1 MATIGRTNGA
11 SFTNTPRLQYIST
24 APFNTYFYSYS
35 TSLNASLQTIGTLSV
50 VSGATAFTCPQGRVL
65 RENGRKLYPDANP
78 GITTYLVG
86 VYDAQSMLSG
96 FIDPNARVFQ
106 IYNTDKPNFLADGV
120 EPSGSAT
127 DLGPSVYTAGDLL
140 AEGNLDLS
148 GYANIYGSATI
159 HDGATIYSTLGV
171 YNGAVI
177 NSGDLTVTLGTIIA
191 GKQIRSSTVT
201 ALPTGSTFVINCSLG
216 QVFTLTT
223 NANATVT
230 ASNLAAGA
238 VVYIV
243 VQGDAGGRT
252 IDFNTQFRTLNAGVR
267 TINASLCTFS
277 FVSDGTAL
285 YQIGEAIGL
294 SA

>member
-1 MATIGRTNGA
+1 MA
-11 SFTNTPRLQYIST
+11 
-24 APFNTYFYSYS
+24 
-35 TSLNASLQTIGTLSV
+35 V
-50 VSGATAFTCPQGRVL
+50 VSGATAFTCPKGRVL

-78 GITTYLVG
+78 GVTTYLVG

-96 FIDPNARVFQ
+96 FIDPNAKVFQ

-120 EPSGSAT
+120 TGGTT

-140 AEGNLDLS
+140 AGGNLDIS
-148 GYANIYGSATI
+148 GSATI
-159 HDGATIYSTLGV
+159 YNGATVYSTLGV
-171 YNGAVI
+171 YLGATI
-177 NSGDLTVTLGTIIA
+177 ATGDLTVTLGNIATYAGNITSAQSTITGGTIVA

-201 ALPTGSTFVINCSLG
+201 ALGTGSTFVINCLLG

-238 VVYIV
+238 VIYII

-285 YQIGEAIGL
+285 YQIGEAVGL